1 MNSDSETIKTADA
14 KPAVNYRELFSEGL
28 WNNNVAM
35 SQMLALCPLLA
46 VTTSATNGLGM
57 GLATLIVMIS
67 SNLVGSVLRG
77 IITPQVRI
85 PAFIV
90 LIASIVTLVDMWLN
104 AWMHE
109 LYKVLGLFI
118 PLIVTNCAILGRVE
132 SFASKNKVLP
142 SIVDGLTMGLG
153 FIWVLVVVGGVRE
166 ILGSGTLFAHASLLL
181 GSHFAWMETTIIPDY
196 QGILLLV
203 LPPGGFLIL
212 GFLLFVKR
220 LIDTAISKYAKSQA
234 TDDTMMSA
242 ATGGN

>member
-1 MNSDSETIKTADA
+1 MNNSDSTTSY
-14 KPAVNYRELFSEGL
+14 PSLFFEGL

-57 GLATLIVMIS
+57 GLATLAVMLS
-67 SNLVGSVLRG
+67 ANMVASVLRQ

-104 AWMHE
+104 ALLHE

-132 SFASKNKVLP
+132 SFASKQKILP
-142 SIVDGLTMGLG
+142 AIADAMAMGLG
-153 FIWVLVVVGGVRE
+153 FIWVLVMVGGVRE
-166 ILGSGTLFAHASLLL
+166 ILGSGTLFANASLLL
-181 GSHFAWMETTIIPDY
+181 GENFHWMETTVVPEF
-196 QGILLLV
+196 QGILLFV

-212 GFLLFVKR
+212 GLLLSLKR
-220 LIDTAISKYAKSQA
+220 WIERSLRTQARQQEDRLSQN
-234 TDDTMMSA
+234 TIVESIP
-242 ATGGN
+242 

>member
-1 MNSDSETIKTADA
+1 MTPMN
-14 KPAVNYRELFSEGL
+14 KPTDTPSYPSIFAEGL

-57 GLATLIVMIS
+57 GMATLVVMLSANMVASI
-67 SNLVGSVLRG
+67 LRH

-85 PAFIV
+85 PVFIV

-104 AWMHE
+104 ALMHE

-132 SFASKNKVLP
+132 SFASKTKTLP
-142 SIVDGLTMGLG
+142 AIADALAMGLG
-153 FIWVLVVVGGVRE
+153 FIWVLVVIGGARE
-166 ILGSGTLFAHASLLL
+166 IMGSGTLFAHASLLL
-181 GSHFAWMETTIIPDY
+181 GSNFEWLEITILPDY

-203 LPPGGFLIL
+203 LPPGGFLML
-212 GFLLFVKR
+212 GFLLSLKR
-220 LIDTAISKYAKSQA
+220 LIEKSLTSRSLKALHHKQA
-234 TDDTMMSA
+234 TEQIIAEGT
-242 ATGGN
+242 